1 VLVDDVWKTFGKPPK
16 AVEALR
22 GISLEVQRGQVL
34 GVLGPNGAGKTT
46 AVRVLTTLIKPD
58 RGRAEV
64 EGIDVVRRPAEV
76 RKVIGLAG
84 QFAAVDENLTGRENV
99 EMVGRLYHLGPKVAR
114 RRAGEVLERLRLS
127 DAADRPVRTYSGGM
141 RRRLDLGASLVAQ
154 PRVLLLDEPT
164 TGLDPRSRAELWE
177 FIRDLVSDGA
187 TVLLTT
193 QYLEEADQLA
203 DSIVVVDH
211 GTVIARG
218 TSQELKDSIGGDL
231 IAVEVAPEQ
240 VDNAIAA
247 LAGLGHQQAHREEQ
261 SGASGSGASG
271 IVALPAGQDGAGLVS
286 ELVRRLDA
294 AQLPILGLELRRPSL
309 DDVFLSLT
317 GRPAEGAENGDSSPA
332 ADGSTV
338 AAKRQDDERR
348 VIEKE
353 PV

>member
-1 VLVDDVWKTFGKPPK
+1 
-16 AVEALR
+16 
-22 GISLEVQRGQVL
+22 
-34 GVLGPNGAGKTT
+34 
-46 AVRVLTTLIKPD
+46 
-58 RGRAEV
+58 
-64 EGIDVVRRPAEV
+64 
-76 RKVIGLAG
+76 
-84 QFAAVDENLTGRENV
+84 
-99 EMVGRLYHLGPKVAR
+99 
-114 RRAGEVLERLRLS
+114 
-127 DAADRPVRTYSGGM
+127 
-141 RRRLDLGASLVAQ
+141 RRLDLGASLVAQ

-240 VDNAIAA
+240 VDDAIRA

-261 SGASGSGASG
+261 PGSSG
-271 IVALPAGQDGAGLVS
+271 IVALPAGQDGASLLS

-294 AQLPILGLELRRPSL
+294 AQLAILGLELRRPSL

-317 GRPAEGAENGDSSPA
+317 GRPAEAVDGDTDATAATDATDIGESGAGETDP
-332 ADGSTV
+332 
-338 AAKRQDDERR
+338 RR
-348 VIEKE
+348 ATEKE
-353 PV
+353 SV